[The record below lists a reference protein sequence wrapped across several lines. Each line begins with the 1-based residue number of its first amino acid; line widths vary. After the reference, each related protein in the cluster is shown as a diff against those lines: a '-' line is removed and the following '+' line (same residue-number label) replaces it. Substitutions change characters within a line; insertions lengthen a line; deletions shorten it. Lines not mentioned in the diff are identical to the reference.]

1 MDLSTKLSHKRSA
14 LAAGFLM
21 SFSVFCERR
30 LQSEFLTAVVAGVR
44 QRRRMQLL
52 VLPELTG
59 TRKPAAA
66 DFAGERFLSGV
77 RSRVVLEHRR

>member
-1 MDLSTKLSHKRSA
+1 MDLFTKLSPKRSSS
-14 LAAGFLM
+14 AARFLM
-21 SFSVFCERR
+21 NFSVLCERR
-30 LQSEFLTAVVAGVR
+30 LQSELFSAVVAGVR

-59 TRKPAAA
+59 TCEPAAA

-77 RSRVVLEHRR
+77 RSHVVLEHRR